1 MKKSPK
7 LTIVAASAC
16 ALALALSACGGST
29 GQDANSGASSADAI
43 ISVYGCEPAKPLI
56 PSNTGESCGGNPLDM
71 MFSKLVRFD
80 KSGKAHNEIAQEIKP
95 NADMTQYKVTIKS
108 GWKFSD
114 GTPVTASSFTKA
126 WSWGANVSNA
136 QLDASFFDNIQGYD
150 EIQKPGVASDAQ
162 LSGLKVI
169 DDHTFTV
176 DLKSPSSTF
185 PILIGYTAYA
195 PMPEVFY
202 KDTKAY
208 GENPVTVGPY
218 NFKSWEHNKSIKLV
232 KNKDYKGT
240 AVVKNGGLEFR
251 TYSDLDAGFADVQ
264 AGNLDVI
271 DSVPTSAQR
280 TFQSDA
286 TVQAYN
292 EPGAVIQSFTI
303 PGFMDHFKMDE
314 EGKLR
319 RQAISMSIDRKQ
331 IIDKVLGGLAM
342 QPTDFT
348 APTIP
353 GYSKNLKGSD
363 NLKYNPKKAKEL
375 WAQADAISPW
385 PAEQTFKLAYNS
397 DGGAKDSYDAIANS
411 IKNTL
416 GIKAEGTP
424 VPTFS
429 EFRNNVGQRKYR
441 DSALRS
447 SWQPDYPS
455 PENYLK
461 PLYASSA
468 ADGNGSNDGDY
479 KNPQFDA
486 MLTKA
491 AQAKSV
497 DEANKVYQ
505 QAEQILLGDLPSVP
519 LYYANAKGAAA
530 KNVGGFTMNWKNLPV
545 YEELTK

>member
-1 MKKSPK
+1 MMKSPK

-16 ALALALSACGGST
+16 ALSLALAGCGST
-29 GQDANSGASSADAI
+29 SGQENKSGASSADAI
-43 ISVYGCEPAKPLI
+43 VSAYGCEPAKPLI

-80 KSGKAHNEIAQEIKP
+80 KDGKAHNEIAKDIKP
-95 NADMTQYKVTIKS
+95 NADMTQYKITIQD

-114 GTPVTASSFTKA
+114 GTPVTAQSFTKA
-126 WSWGANVSNA
+126 WSWGANATNG

-150 EIQKPGVASDAQ
+150 DVQKPGTPSDTQ
-162 LSGLKVI
+162 LSGLKVV

-176 DLKSPSSTF
+176 DLKAPSSTF

-195 PMPEVFY
+195 PLPEVFY
-202 KDTKAY
+202 KDTTAF
-208 GENPVTVGPY
+208 GEKPVTVGPY
-218 NFKSWEHNKSIKLV
+218 TFQSWEHNKSIKMV
-232 KNKDYKGT
+232 KNKSYKGN
-240 AVVKNGGLEFR
+240 AKVKNGGLEFR
-251 TYSDLDAGFADVQ
+251 IYTDLDAGYADIQ

-271 DSVPTSAQR
+271 DSIPTSAQK
-280 TFQSDA
+280 TFQSDSN
-286 TVQAYN
+286 VQAYN
-292 EPGAVIQSFTI
+292 EPGSVTQGFTI
-303 PGFMDHFKMDE
+303 PTFMDHFKMDQ

-331 IIDKVLGGLAM
+331 VIDKVLGGLGM

-353 GYSKNLKGSD
+353 GYSKNLKGAD
-363 NLKYNPKKAKEL
+363 ALKYNPKKAKEL
-375 WAQADAISPW
+375 WAQADAISKW
-385 PAEQTFKLAYNS
+385 PADQTFKLAYNS

-416 GIKAEGTP
+416 GIKAEGQP

-429 EFRNNVGQRKYR
+429 EFRNNVAGRKYR
-441 DSALRS
+441 DAALRS

-468 ADGNGSNDGDY
+468 ADGHGSNDGDY
-479 KNPQFDA
+479 KNPAFDDLLGQA
-486 MLTKA
+486 S
-491 AQAKSV
+491 QAKSV
-497 DEANKVYQ
+497 DEANKIYQ
-505 QAEQILLGDLPSVP
+505 KSEEVLLSDLPAIP